1 MTWPKNSTASSSVVV
16 FRRPAGLRR
25 ASGIGR
31 RATLRRA
38 SGACRLA
45 RLMLAG
51 GAPFGDGLVCRGP
64 VGGGHLAEH
73 DPDAGRVGADRRDHG
88 RVQPVDQVAQQ
99 VGRAALDQR
108 DLHEGHHR
116 LPRNTEPRLVAVK
129 VDCDSVHQQLV
140 DRRGRLIGHVERVHS
155 KREPT
160 GLSVYEMQGK
170 LLRLGSAAKT
180 PIRWRGGGLDQLTTE
195 VAERV
200 RDLLLEASGFESL
213 FLRTDPSPWTGAKL
227 PNGEAVQRA
236 LDLVSRATEITF
248 PAFAGS
254 LRIVLGQCRLQWPTS
269 VGAARELVELIASVQ
284 TTLAK
289 YSADVYVQ
297 DLPSLRRDL
306 GKGAAGGLSGAWAW
320 ITDAAYRRAR
330 KTALALRTAGFAHV
344 RVLCAEMKEAQQQR
358 DKWKALG

>member
-116 LPRNTEPRLVAVK
+116 LPRNTEPRLVKCMATQPPRASGTA
-129 VDCDSVHQQLV
+129 SVIPPVSTIQPASSATP
-140 DRRGRLIGHVERVHS
+140 RLPRSLTARASASAGCPCTAAPVAESTIAPPASTSTASIARSSDWGGS
-155 KREPT
+155 PT
-160 GLSVYEMQGK
+160 GPVTN
-170 LLRLGSAAKT
+170 A
-180 PIRWRGGGLDQLTTE
+180 
-195 VAERV
+195 
-200 RDLLLEASGFESL
+200 
-213 FLRTDPSPWTGAKL
+213 
-227 PNGEAVQRA
+227 A
-236 LDLVSRATEITF
+236 LDALSATTS
-248 PAFAGS
+248 GS
-254 LRIVLGQCRLQWPTS
+254 VNLKSLNRLS
-269 VGAARELVELIASVQ
+269 MI
-284 TTLAK
+284 
-289 YSADVYVQ
+289 SA
-297 DLPSLRRDL
+297 PP
-306 GKGAAGGLSGAWAW
+306 
-320 ITDAAYRRAR
+320 
-330 KTALALRTAGFAHV
+330 
-344 RVLCAEMKEAQQQR
+344 
-358 DKWKALG
+358 